1 MLPFRDSEGNRHRTK
16 EGRDAFNARLEAERR
31 AETTRAKLDRI
42 EKKLDRLLQYHVSGR
57 V

>member
-16 EGRDAFNARLEAERR
+16 EGRDAFNARLEATKR

-42 EKKLDRLLQYHVSGR
+42 EKKLDRLLQYHISGR